1 MNEIGASED
10 EARKTFQVFDTQDV
24 EKKLNEAPHTNCC
37 RLSKLLLQL
46 QQMLVEWRNTC
57 TNMEMGM
64 AFRISKL
71 KIAF

>member
-24 EKKLNEAPHTNCC
+24 EKNWMKLHTQIAAD
-37 RLSKLLLQL
+37 SKLLLQL